1 MRKLARSLREK
12 LLSESKIILDTSF
25 LLPYVG
31 LRVKEVRTEIMNWL
45 REIDQYYPYMM
56 IPELVGV
63 IIRVSRKMNVDSIPD
78 QALKG
83 FNSIVYGDSIRLI
96 EPMDEDLSIAYDLTR
111 RGLRDIFDAILYATS
126 RRLGIKAIT
135 MDSSLVEFL
144 KRNNFEADN
153 IILIT

>member
-1 MRKLARSLREK
+1 LARSLREK

-63 IIRVSRKMNVDSIPD
+63 IIRVSRKMNVDLIPD

>member
-1 MRKLARSLREK
+1 MARSLREK
-12 LLSESKIILDTSF
+12 LLSEGKIILDTSF

-45 REIDQYYPYMM
+45 KEIDQYYPYMM

-63 IIRVSRKMNVDSIPD
+63 IIRVSRKMTMDSIPD

-96 EPMDEDLSIAYDLTR
+96 GPMDKDLSIAYALMR
-111 RGLRDIFDAILYATS
+111 RGLRDLFDAILYATS
-126 RRLGIKAIT
+126 RRVGIKAIT
-135 MDSSLVEFL
+135 MDNSLVEFL

>member
-1 MRKLARSLREK
+1 M
-12 LLSESKIILDTSF
+12 LSEGKIILNMSILNTSF
-25 LLPYVG
+25 LLPH

-45 REIDQYYPYMM
+45 KEIDQYYPYMM

-63 IIRVSRKMNVDSIPD
+63 IIRVSRKMTMDSIPD

-96 EPMDEDLSIAYDLTR
+96 GPMDKDLSIAYALMR
-111 RGLRDIFDAILYATS
+111 RGLRDLFDAILYATS
-126 RRLGIKAIT
+126 RRVGIKAIT
-135 MDSSLVEFL
+135 MDNSLVEFL
-144 KRNNFEADN
+144 KRSNFEADN

>member
-1 MRKLARSLREK
+1 LARSLREK

>member
-1 MRKLARSLREK
+1 MARSLREK

-63 IIRVSRKMNVDSIPD
+63 IIRVSRKMNVDLIPD

>member
-1 MRKLARSLREK
+1 MARSLREK

>member
-1 MRKLARSLREK
+1 
-12 LLSESKIILDTSF
+12 LSEGKIILDTSF

-45 REIDQYYPYMM
+45 KEIDQYYPYMM

-63 IIRVSRKMNVDSIPD
+63 IIRVSRKMTMDSIPD

-96 EPMDEDLSIAYDLTR
+96 GPMDKDLSIAYALMR
-111 RGLRDIFDAILYATS
+111 RGLRDLFDAILYATS
-126 RRLGIKAIT
+126 RRVGIKAIT
-135 MDSSLVEFL
+135 MDNSLVEFL